1 MSLYGRITDIVEEEI
16 NQRLVVMMN
25 EYVNII
31 SKKHGISTELLL
43 KDIPE
48 PFTGAICK
56 GIKNDGHRCQFKGIY
71 EGYCRHHTKNQK
83 RGELMRIPRT
93 TSHIHGPDQM
103 YVKGC
108 PGCEISNE
116 LIDLNTMIGN
126 E

>member
-1 MSLYGRITDIVEEEI
+1 M
-16 NQRLVVMMN
+16 
-25 EYVNII
+25 
-31 SKKHGISTELLL
+31 
-43 KDIPE
+43 
-48 PFTGAICK
+48 K
-56 GIKNDGHRCQFKGIY
+56 GIVDITQKIK
-71 EGYCRHHTKNQK
+71 K